1 MHTYRRA
8 IPLSA
13 GMVRSGDGA
22 VKFSVPERPTNSD
35 NRMARPI
42 LLAVG
47 ADFF

>member
-1 MHTYRRA
+1 MHTYRRV
-8 IPLSA
+8 ITLLA
-13 GMVRSGDGA
+13 GMARSCDGA

-35 NRMARPI
+35 NRMARPT